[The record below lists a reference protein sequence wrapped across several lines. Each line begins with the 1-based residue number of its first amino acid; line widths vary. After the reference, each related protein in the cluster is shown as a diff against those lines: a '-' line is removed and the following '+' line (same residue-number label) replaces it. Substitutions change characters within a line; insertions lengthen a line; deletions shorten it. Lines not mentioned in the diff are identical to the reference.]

1 MPERDGLTESSMNFD
16 LENVRPFL
24 ARLQP
29 HIESGFA
36 DADVDTLAEF
46 VATTTVEQG
55 RETTLT
61 IVVNGA
67 ETPLVVRVF
76 MDDIDAPDLYF
87 FTCAELAA
95 KIDSEY
101 DAMCEE
107 LGI

>member
-1 MPERDGLTESSMNFD
+1 MSDRAALIESSMNFD

-24 ARLQP
+24 VRLQP
-29 HIESGFA
+29 HIESGFT
-36 DADVDTLAEF
+36 DADVGRLADF
-46 VATTTVEQG
+46 VAETPVEQE

-61 IVVNGA
+61 VVANGS
-67 ETPLVVRVF
+67 ETPLVFRVF

-87 FTCAELAA
+87 FTSAELAA

-101 DAMCEE
+101 EAMCEE